1 MKTGT
6 PHPQD
11 VTAAVHDPLLHGDGT
26 AVVDPF
32 SLYRISTAHT
42 PRAARLRE
50 SVRQG
55 ALRLVT
61 PAVAFAIAC
70 GMRTCWDENCGQEHR
85 PGTNT
90 PASRFQ
96 GLDGVEIADLTYAE
110 LVSAGQL
117 FARCAD
123 HRITGAEV
131 LAACHCVLLSLSLGA
146 PLVSAARAAYCYR
159 ALPEAQA
166 NGAIELV

>member
-6 PHPQD
+6 PRPQD
-11 VTAAVHDPLLHGDGT
+11 ATAAVHDPLLHSGGT
-26 AVVDPF
+26 AVADPF
-32 SLYRISTAHT
+32 ALYRISTAHT

-61 PAVAFAIAC
+61 PAVAFTVAC
-70 GMRTCWDENCGQEHR
+70 GMHTCWDENCDQEHR
-85 PGTNT
+85 PGTSS
-90 PASRFQ
+90 PAGRFH
-96 GLDGVEIADLTYAE
+96 GLDSVEIADLNHAE

-131 LAACHCVLLSLSLGA
+131 LAACHCALLSRSLGA